1 MNKNIENIIYKD
13 INSLISAE
21 YNPRQLN
28 KEQYN
33 NIKDSLKRFG
43 FVDPVII
50 NKNKDRKNIIIG
62 GHQRVKVAKD
72 LKIDKVPCVEL
83 DLDIDKE
90 KELNIRLNKNVGEWD
105 FDILADLFDID
116 ELIEWGFKEEELV
129 GFDIEEE
136 KEALTDDDDIPEDV
150 EPVCKLGDIWQ
161 LGNHRLLCGDST
173 KKENIDILLDGN
185 KAELLHADPPYGM
198 GKEKEGVLND
208 NLYKEKLDTFQMEWY
223 KSFRPYLTDNA
234 SVYIWGN
241 AENLWRLWYNASLKD
256 YERLTF
262 RNEIVWDKGHGL
274 GMSSE
279 KHRQYPTTSER
290 CLFFMLGEQGFN
302 NNSDNYWKGW
312 DSLQQYFQKERA
324 KIPENDKTIANALGF
339 KDGRTVNHWYS
350 KSQWAFI
357 TEDNYKKLQNYCK
370 DKAFKKEYYD
380 LKKEYDDLK
389 KEYDDTRA
397 YFNNLH
403 DNMTDVWKYNR
414 VSGEERFGHATPKPV
429 EMMERIIKSSSKK
442 KVIEPFLGSGSTLIA
457 CEKTNRVCYG
467 MELDEKYCDVI
478 IKRWEQFTGNKAELI
493 NEKRK

>member
-1 MNKNIENIIYKD
+1 MGKNIENIIYKD
-13 INSLISAE
+13 INGLISAE

-370 DKAFKKEYYD
+370 DKAFKK
-380 LKKEYDDLK
+380 
-389 KEYDDTRA
+389 
-397 YFNNLH
+397 
-403 DNMTDVWKYNR
+403 
-414 VSGEERFGHATPKPV
+414 
-429 EMMERIIKSSSKK
+429 
-442 KVIEPFLGSGSTLIA
+442 
-457 CEKTNRVCYG
+457 
-467 MELDEKYCDVI
+467 
-478 IKRWEQFTGNKAELI
+478 
-493 NEKRK
+493 

>member
-1 MNKNIENIIYKD
+1 MGKNIENIIYKD

-43 FVDPVII
+43 FVDPVIV

-136 KEALTDDDDIPEDV
+136 KEGLTDDDDIPEDV

-173 KKENIDILLDGN
+173 KKENIELLLDGN
-185 KAELLHADPPYGM
+185 KADMVFTDPPYGM
-198 GKEKEGVLND
+198 DLDADYSKLGNNKIKAGRKHKNIINDDKAFNPKIIFEKFDYCKDIVL
-208 NLYKEKLDTFQMEWY
+208 FG
-223 KSFRPYLTDNA
+223 A
-234 SVYIWGN
+234 
-241 AENLWRLWYNASLKD
+241 D
-256 YERLTF
+256 YYSDLIP
-262 RNEIVWDKGHGL
+262 NKKNGSWLVWDKRV
-274 GMSSE
+274 E
-279 KHRQYPTTSER
+279 DRY
-290 CLFFMLGEQGFN
+290 
-302 NNSDNYWKGW
+302 D
-312 DSLQQYFQKERA
+312 
-324 KIPENDKTIANALGF
+324 KIIGSAFEMIFSKRKIKREILRYEYVSWAN
-339 KDGRTVNHWYS
+339 RM
-350 KSQWAFI
+350 
-357 TEDNYKKLQNYCK
+357 K
-370 DKAFKKEYYD
+370 DKLDNKKPHPTMKPVDMLVIILKKFKKNFIVD
-380 LKKEYDDLK
+380 
-389 KEYDDTRA
+389 
-397 YFNNLH
+397 
-403 DNMTDVWKYNR
+403 
-414 VSGEERFGHATPKPV
+414 
-429 EMMERIIKSSSKK
+429 I
-442 KVIEPFLGSGSTLIA
+442 FLGSGSTLIA

-478 IKRWEQFTGNKAELI
+478 INRWEQFTGNKAELI